1 MVSGRWYQNAVIN
14 GKTMPAQ
21 RRRDTSQR
29 RWKVLLEPLIP
40 PDGKGRLFL
49 ELGCNA
55 GYYLRMASE
64 YGYNTLG
71 IEREERFIEQAKYW
85 EAQEPAGVRVEY
97 GDINEYE
104 IPANF
109 ITLMANVHYW
119 QTPEQV
125 ERIVEQM
132 RANSLY
138 VIIVS
143 RHNTSERH
151 LSDCTEKAVM
161 EWFSEWELVD
171 SRRDAKFFAL
181 IFINPDLRE
190 YDVKNLF
197 NAQPFTRSQKFLPA
211 FREFI
216 DLNISRRRYTYNH
229 TKYWNYCKWRG
240 WQPKVKH
247 HRTLRHKVLM
257 MERYGITRPI
267 EVHANGIM
275 KDGNHRLIMAEYLG
289 LPRIIGRVMD

>member
-1 MVSGRWYQNAVIN
+1 MVSGRWYQNAIIN

-138 VIIVS
+138 VIMVS

-171 SRRDAKFFAL
+171 GRRDGKFFAL
-181 IFINPDLRE
+181 ILKNPDLRE
-190 YDVKNLF
+190 YEVKNLF
-197 NAQPFTRSQKFLPA
+197 NVQPFNRSKKFLEA

-247 HRTLRHKVLM
+247 HRTLRGKVM
-257 MERYGITRPI
+257 TMERYGITRPI

-289 LPRIIGRVMD
+289 LPRIIGRVVD